1 MERDA
6 MGHFVKGNTI
16 CTIGGKARM
25 AALSPA
31 EKRALARQG
40 FNALAGKYFDGRKR
54 KCAAWLF
61 DPLGLQELTR

>member
-6 MGHFVKGNTI
+6 QGHFLPGNTI
-16 CTIGGKARM
+16 AVMGGKARM
-25 AALSPA
+25 AALTAA

-61 DPLGLQELTR
+61 DPLGYRS